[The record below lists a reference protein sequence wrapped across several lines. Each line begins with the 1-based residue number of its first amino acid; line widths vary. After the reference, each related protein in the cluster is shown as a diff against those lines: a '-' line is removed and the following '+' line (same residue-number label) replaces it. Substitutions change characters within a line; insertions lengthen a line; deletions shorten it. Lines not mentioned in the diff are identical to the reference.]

1 MTLPNCSA
9 KQLSHSAF
17 PLETYES
24 CGCCTFMPIVG
35 MASQK
40 NVRHFRSCITVYHC
54 LIYIS
59 LMTNN
64 TRKFSHD
71 FWYLYPYFWCKI
83 PENIMSKGDLF
94 LLLRGRPFSQ
104 ICLPR
109 GPSELQELDISCLE
123 FKTEHEKSHI
133 NLHVNLWHQ
142 KSESTSNYEW
152 NQY

>member
-1 MTLPNCSA
+1 
-9 KQLSHSAF
+9 
-17 PLETYES
+17 
-24 CGCCTFMPIVG
+24 MPIVG

-40 NVRHFRSCITVYHC
+40 NVRHFGSCITVYHC

-64 TRKFSHD
+64 TRKFSRD
-71 FWYLYPYFWCKI
+71 FWYPLLFLREVHSNFIHLRGGSLTTNLYPYFRCKI

-104 ICLPR
+104 VCLPR